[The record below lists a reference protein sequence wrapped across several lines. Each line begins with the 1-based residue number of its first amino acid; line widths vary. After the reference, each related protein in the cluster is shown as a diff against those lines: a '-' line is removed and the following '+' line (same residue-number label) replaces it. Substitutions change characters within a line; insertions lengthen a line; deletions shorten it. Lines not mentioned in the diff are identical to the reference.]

1 MKQTM
6 ETKDIFSQAL
16 IAVFQDLELYSKLY
30 NTTPQELIKSGKL
43 PIREKTREI
52 VLKLKK

>member
-1 MKQTM
+1 M
-6 ETKDIFSQAL
+6 ETKDIFSEAL

-43 PIREKTREI
+43 PVTEKTREI
-52 VLKLKK
+52 ILKLKK